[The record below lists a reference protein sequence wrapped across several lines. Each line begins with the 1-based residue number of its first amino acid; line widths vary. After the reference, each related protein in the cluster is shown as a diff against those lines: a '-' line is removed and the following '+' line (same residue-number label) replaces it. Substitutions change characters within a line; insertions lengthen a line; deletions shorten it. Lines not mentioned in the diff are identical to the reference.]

1 VSFRGTPALTGV
13 DLTVASGTAVGIVG
27 VSGAGK
33 TTLVRT
39 VVGLQRSTSGTIRLA
54 GTALS
59 TGLRGRTRAQRR
71 GLQLV
76 TQNPLGALNP
86 SRRVGDAV
94 GRPLRLHRRC
104 PSGESAQRVA
114 DLLEQVGLP
123 PAFADRYPHELSGGQ
138 RQRVAVARALAAEP
152 DVLICDE
159 VTSALDTETGHALMD
174 LLTDLRERNG
184 TTLVLIS
191 HDLSLIADRT
201 STVTVLEAGRAVES
215 GPTAEVF
222 AAPRHA
228 ATKALL
234 GAAVSAP
241 TS

>member
-1 VSFRGTPALTGV
+1 M
-13 DLTVASGTAVGIVG
+13 
-27 VSGAGK
+27 
-33 TTLVRT
+33 
-39 VVGLQRSTSGTIRLA
+39 
-54 GTALS
+54 
-59 TGLRGRTRAQRR
+59 
-71 GLQLV
+71 
-76 TQNPLGALNP
+76 
-86 SRRVGDAV
+86 GDAV

-104 PSGESAQRVA
+104 PSGETAQRVA
-114 DLLEQVGLP
+114 LLLEQVGLP

-138 RQRVAVARALAAEP
+138 RQRVAVARALTAEP

-201 STVTVLEAGRAVES
+201 STVTVLEAGRTVES
-215 GPTAEVF
+215 GPTADVF

-228 ATKALL
+228 ATQALP
-234 GAAVSAP
+234 GAAVSATTP
-241 TS
+241 

>member
-1 VSFRGTPALTGV
+1 M
-13 DLTVASGTAVGIVG
+13 
-27 VSGAGK
+27 
-33 TTLVRT
+33 
-39 VVGLQRSTSGTIRLA
+39 
-54 GTALS
+54 
-59 TGLRGRTRAQRR
+59 
-71 GLQLV
+71 
-76 TQNPLGALNP
+76 
-86 SRRVGDAV
+86 
-94 GRPLRLHRRC
+94 
-104 PSGESAQRVA
+104 
-114 DLLEQVGLP
+114 
-123 PAFADRYPHELSGGQ
+123 SGGQ

-159 VTSALDTETGHALMD
+159 VTSALDAETGHALMD

-228 ATKALL
+228 ATRALL
-234 GAAVSAP
+234 GAAVSATAP
-241 TS
+241 